1 MLSLSRAGGVP
12 LSHVDLGPTVA
23 ELQRILGQVL
33 PPSIDLRVSVPPGL
47 TAWTNGAFLQSA
59 LLNLALNAR
68 DAMPEG
74 GVLTIRAEPIR
85 WEPHVT
91 PLAVGQLPSMDC
103 VDLSVCDT
111 GSGIAPGLMARIFD
125 PLFSTK
131 AKQRGHGLGLFM
143 VEELVTRSGAGLA
156 VESELKVGTRF
167 RLLLPREETGAPLG
181 GAEGPG
187 STAGSTTGSVPAP
200 RTSRANDTR
209 PAPLAGLRVL
219 VVDDAPR
226 VRESVARL
234 LALDGASF
242 SLADQGQAGLDL
254 LERDGPFDLVLSD
267 IAMPVLDGIQL
278 LRRLAQVRPDLAVI
292 LMTGQEGALIG
303 LDEPGERPLV
313 LRKPLDPATLRAAV
327 LARVGNRLGPNGF
340 VPG

>member
-1 MLSLSRAGGVP
+1 M
-12 LSHVDLGPTVA
+12 
-23 ELQRILGQVL
+23 
-33 PPSIDLRVSVPPGL
+33 
-47 TAWTNGAFLQSA
+47 
-59 LLNLALNAR
+59 
-68 DAMPEG
+68 
-74 GVLTIRAEPIR
+74 
-85 WEPHVT
+85 
-91 PLAVGQLPSMDC
+91 
-103 VDLSVCDT
+103 
-111 GSGIAPGLMARIFD
+111 
-125 PLFSTK
+125 
-131 AKQRGHGLGLFM
+131 
-143 VEELVTRSGAGLA
+143 
-156 VESELKVGTRF
+156 
-167 RLLLPREETGAPLG
+167 
-181 GAEGPG
+181 
-187 STAGSTTGSVPAP
+187 
-200 RTSRANDTR
+200 
-209 PAPLAGLRVL
+209 L
-219 VVDDAPR
+219 VVDDDPR

-327 LARVGNRLGPNGF
+327 LARAGNRLGPNGF